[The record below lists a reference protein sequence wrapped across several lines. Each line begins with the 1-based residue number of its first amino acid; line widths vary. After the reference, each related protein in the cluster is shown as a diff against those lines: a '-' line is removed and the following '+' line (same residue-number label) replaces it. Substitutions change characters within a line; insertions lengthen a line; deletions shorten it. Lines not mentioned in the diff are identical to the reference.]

1 MADNPLRRAH
11 QEWIGNVR
19 PEGLLVSLP
28 ALELAQ
34 AAVDRNPSVIHRAFL
49 DLLPRDRQ
57 NEPIPA
63 LPGFSQFAERVL
75 GWPMDLYGAPPEN
88 LHTFLETYR
97 EDLRPTAA
105 LLDLDGN
112 VLLVISEVPRGTDF
126 DSPPKHD
133 TRGWN
138 ASPYARL
145 ERLLRETGHPVGV
158 LAGPEAIR
166 LVYAPKGESSAHATF
181 KVSEMATVQGRIL
194 LGALHMLLGAER
206 LYNGRPHE
214 RLHGI
219 LRKSREFQ
227 NDVST
232 KLSRQVLE
240 ALYALLHGF
249 QEADD
254 YVHGELLRE
263 MLAPGPNHDPNT
275 VYGGLLTVLMRLV
288 FLLYAEDRGLMSQDS
303 IYAEN
308 YSVSKLFEQLRE
320 DKQRYPEQMSRRYGA
335 WSRLLALF
343 RLVYGGGSHGRMR
356 VPARHGYLFDP
367 ARYPF
372 LAARDIH
379 GEVPHVPDGTILE
392 VLQRLLMLDEERLSY
407 RALDVEQIGSVYETV
422 MGFELHVAEG
432 PSIAIRAKKKQGAP
446 VTINLESLLRV
457 PAAERNKWLKKNT
470 DQEVTG
476 TALAALKSAVTV
488 DDVQA
493 ALKTKIHLEATPVAV
508 RAGAMVFQPSP
519 ERRRSGSHYTP
530 RALTKPI
537 VEAALEPV
545 LKELGP
551 APRPEQI
558 LALKVCDPAMGS
570 GAFLV
575 EACRQLGEKLVE
587 AWQGHGDKPVIEA
600 DEDELLLAQRL
611 IAQRCLY
618 GVDKNRMAVDLAK
631 LALWLATLA
640 KDHSFTFLNHTLK
653 HGDSLVGL
661 TPRRIASVDWADEK
675 PLLFLEKQLRGQI
688 ERGARNRTEIM
699 DARDGTSYD
708 LLEQKLATADEQLE
722 LARMVGDAA
731 CAVFF
736 RNETPKA
743 RAAARLRLIEKI
755 QQYVDK
761 GDLEAGT
768 DIEGERVRLKNSEK
782 PVVPFHWHIEFPEVF
797 VLDDGLRPTRGFDV
811 VVGNPPF
818 AGKNTLIEGNA
829 DSYLDWLKAEHAES
843 HGNADL
849 VAHFFRRSF
858 TLLRGDGCF
867 GLIATNTIGQGDT
880 RSTGLRWICLNGGTI
895 YRAVKRLKWPGE
907 AAVVVSVVHVCRGET
922 PGPYRLSGRDVERIT
937 AYLFHAGG
945 HDDPAKLADNQG
957 KSFEGV
963 KIYGPGFTFDDTD
976 TDGIASPLAE
986 MRRLVND
993 DPHNQTRV
1001 FPYLGGEEVNESP
1014 THSHRRY
1021 VIDFDDYPLRR
1032 VPLPDRWC
1040 SADENLRRTWL
1051 LTGEV
1056 PDDYPG
1062 PVAEDWPALLAI
1074 VEEKVKPQRA
1084 SDKRENYRRLW
1095 WQYAERRPGLRRAKK
1110 ASSLAL
1116 SFVSQHLGLVRVP
1129 GGVLEANTL
1138 AVFTLEGWAVFCCL
1152 QSSVHEIW
1160 SRFFGST
1167 LEDRFRY
1174 VLADCFET
1182 FPFPIGHETNPAL
1195 EAAGQA
1201 YYDFRA
1207 DLMVRKNEGLTK
1219 TYNRFHD
1226 PEEQSGDFRKL
1237 RAFHHAMDRTV
1248 LDAYGWTDIQPVPQ
1262 HEAEFEEEPTDEDD
1276 FSGAKKP
1283 KQKYRLRWPE
1293 EIRDDVLARLLI
1305 LNEQRAAAEALEVK
1319 TKKKRS
1325 KHVATP
1331 LFDSGGSE

>member
-34 AAVDRNPSVIHRAFL
+34 AAVDRNPVAIHRALL
-49 DLLPRDRQ
+49 DLLPRDQQ

-63 LPGFSQFAERVL
+63 IAGFSQFAERVL
-75 GWPMDLYGAPPEN
+75 GWPMDLYGAPPES

-112 VLLVISEVPRGTDF
+112 VLLAISEVPTGVDF
-126 DSPPKHD
+126 DAPPKHEV
-133 TRGWN
+133 RGWN

-166 LVYAPKGESSAHATF
+166 LVYAPKGESSAYATF

-194 LGALHMLLGAER
+194 LGALHILLGAER

-263 MLAPGPNHDPNT
+263 TLAKDPNT

-356 VPARHGYLFDP
+356 IPARHGYLFDP
-367 ARYPF
+367 TGYPF
-372 LAARDIH
+372 LAARDAH

-407 RALDVEQIGSVYETV
+407 RALDVEQIGSVYEAV

-432 PSIAIRAKKKQGAP
+432 PSIAIRAKKRRGAP

-457 PAAERNKWLKKNT
+457 SAAERNKWLKKNT

-476 TALAALKSAVTV
+476 TALTALKSAVTL
-488 DDVQA
+488 DDLQA
-493 ALKTKIHLEATPVAV
+493 ALKNKIHLEATPVAV

-545 LKELGP
+545 LKELGA
-551 APRPEQI
+551 APRPAQI

-587 AWQGHGDKPVIEA
+587 AWQRHGDRPALEA
-600 DEDELLLAQRL
+600 DEDELLLAQR
-611 IAQRCLY
+611 IVAQRCLY

-631 LALWLATLA
+631 LSLWLATLA

-675 PLLFLEKQLRGQI
+675 PLLFLERQLRGQI
-688 ERGARNRTEIM
+688 ERGTRERTGILEARG
-699 DARDGTSYD
+699 DTSYD
-708 LLEQKLATADEQLE
+708 LLEQKLALADEQIE
-722 LARMVGDAA
+722 LSRMVGDAA

-736 RNETPKA
+736 HKDKPKA
-743 RAAARLRLIEKI
+743 RTAARLRLIEKL
-755 QQYVDK
+755 QQYVEK
-761 GDLEAGT
+761 GDLEAAT
-768 DIEGERVRLKNSEK
+768 DIEGERALLKTSEK
-782 PVVPFHWHIEFPEVF
+782 PVVPFHWLIEFPEVF
-797 VLDDGLRPTRGFDV
+797 ALDDRLMATAGFDV
-811 VVGNPPF
+811 IVGNPPY
-818 AGKNTLIEGNA
+818 AGRDTLIEGNHKG
-829 DSYLDWLKAEHAES
+829 YLPWLQDQNAET
-843 HGNADL
+843 HGSSDL
-849 VAHFFRRSF
+849 VAYFFRRSF
-858 TLLRGDGCF
+858 ELLRKMGCF
-867 GLIATNTIGQGDT
+867 GLIATNTISQGHT
-880 RSTGLRWICLNGGTI
+880 RYTGLRWLRRNGATF
-895 YRAVKRLKWPGE
+895 YRAVKRYVWPNE
-907 AAVVVSVVHVCRGET
+907 AAVVVSIVHARKGKHE
-922 PGPYRLSGRDVERIT
+922 GPVYIGDRLVPLIT
-937 AYLFHAGG
+937 AYLIHFGPDENAKVLTANAGIAFKG
-945 HDDPAKLADNQG
+945 AEPGSLGYLIAGNSPEYVAFSELRNPTNPDKPLLKLYVGG
-957 KSFEGV
+957 KSQNRA
-963 KIYGPGFTFDDTD
+963 T
-976 TDGIASPLAE
+976 
-986 MRRLVND
+986 
-993 DPHNQTRV
+993 
-1001 FPYLGGEEVNESP
+1001 NE
-1014 THSHRRY
+1014 RY
-1021 VIDFDDYPLRR
+1021 VIDVNGLSETQMKEVPEVEAYLRNTLRPDLLRR
-1032 VPLPDRWC
+1032 REIEESTPEWWHFRRPTAGLNEALRLLSKCMAC
-1040 SADENLRRTWL
+1040 SRHS
-1051 LTGEV
+1051 
-1056 PDDYPG
+1056 PH
-1062 PVAEDWPALLAI
+1062 LAI
-1074 VEEKVKPQRA
+1074 EFRSTDEMLSESMIVFA
-1084 SDKRENYRRLW
+1084 S
-1095 WQYAERRPGLRRAKK
+1095 Q
-1110 ASSLAL
+1110 SFAL
-1116 SFVSQHLGLVRVP
+1116 F
-1129 GGVLEANTL
+1129 AI
-1138 AVFTLEGWAVFCCL
+1138 L

-1160 SRFFGST
+1160 ARIMASSMKDDLRYTPSDTFG
-1167 LEDRFRY
+1167 
-1174 VLADCFET
+1174 T
-1182 FPFPIGHETNPAL
+1182 FPFPADYERNVEL
-1195 EAAGQA
+1195 ENAGRK
-1201 YYDFRA
+1201 YYEFRTS
-1207 DLMVRKNEGLTK
+1207 LMYRRKVGLTK
-1219 TYNRFHD
+1219 VYNGFHD
-1226 PEEQSGDFRKL
+1226 QWEQSEDFL
-1237 RAFHHAMDRTV
+1237 GFRALHDAMDLAV
-1248 LDAYGWTDIQPVPQ
+1248 IHAYEWSNLLPVAVF
-1262 HEAEFEEEPTDEDD
+1262 EDEFASEDEDD
-1276 FSGAKKP
+1276 ETLDPSEESEAP
-1283 KQKYRLRWPE
+1283 KQRRRWPE
-1293 EIRDDVLARLLI
+1293 DIRDGVLARLLT
-1305 LNEQRAAAEALEVK
+1305 LNEQRTLAEALE
-1319 TKKKRS
+1319 S
-1325 KHVATP
+1325 KNSRNESPDVSTP
-1331 LFDSGGSE
+1331 LFDSGDSE

>member
-34 AAVDRNPSVIHRAFL
+34 AAVDRNPSAIHRAFL

-75 GWPMDLYGAPPEN
+75 GWPMDLYGAPPES

-133 TRGWN
+133 TRAWN

-263 MLAPGPNHDPNT
+263 TLAKDPNT

-343 RLVYGGGSHGRMR
+343 RLVYGGGSHGRMLI
-356 VPARHGYLFDP
+356 PARHGYLFDP

-372 LAARDIH
+372 LAARDVH

-407 RALDVEQIGSVYETV
+407 RALDVEQIGSVYEAV

-476 TALAALKSAVTV
+476 AALAALKSAVTV

-493 ALKTKIHLEATPVAV
+493 ALKNKIHLEATPVAV

-530 RALTKPI
+530 RGLTKPI

-551 APRPEQI
+551 APTPAQI

-587 AWQGHGDKPVIEA
+587 AWQRHGDKPVIEA

-688 ERGARNRTEIM
+688 ERGARNRTEILE
-699 DARDGTSYD
+699 ARDGTSYD
-708 LLEQKLATADEQLE
+708 LLEQKLALADEQLE

-731 CAVFF
+731 CAIFF
-736 RNETPKA
+736 HNDKPRA
-743 RAAARLRLIEKI
+743 RAAARLRLIEKL
-755 QQYVDK
+755 QQYVEK
-761 GDLEAGT
+761 GDLEVGA
-768 DIEGERVRLKNSEK
+768 DIEGERVLLKTSGK
-782 PVVPFHWHIEFPEVF
+782 PVVPFHWQIEFPEVF
-797 VLDDGLRPTRGFDV
+797 VLDTGLSPTRGFDV
-811 VVGNPPF
+811 MVCNPPF
-818 AGKNTLIEGNA
+818 AGKNTLAEGNA
-829 DSYLDWLKAEHAES
+829 DGYPEWLKELHSES
-843 HGNADL
+843 HGNSDL
-849 VAHFFRRSF
+849 VAHFFRRAYS
-858 TLLRGDGCF
+858 LLRDRGCF

-880 RSTGLRWICLNGGTI
+880 RSTGLRWIRRHGGTI
-895 YRAVKRLKWPGE
+895 YRAVKRLTWPGE
-907 AAVVVSVVHVCRGET
+907 AAVVVSVIHVRKGPHE
-922 PGPYRLSGRDVERIT
+922 GPYLLGTREVGLIT
-937 AYLFHAGG
+937 AYLFHRGG
-945 HDDPAKLADNQG
+945 DENPAVLRANQD
-957 KSFEGV
+957 KSFQGSIV
-963 KIYGPGFTFDDTD
+963 LGMGFTFDDTD
-976 TDGIASPLAE
+976 KKRVASPLDRMNELIRQNPLNAK
-986 MRRLVND
+986 RI
-993 DPHNQTRV
+993 
-1001 FPYLGGEEVNESP
+1001 FPYLGGEEVNDDPE
-1014 THSHRRY
+1014 HKHHRF
-1021 VIDFDDYPLRR
+1021 VINFEDFPLRR
-1032 VPLPDRWC
+1032 EPRVPSWEVANDQERQAYLMEGVVPLDY
-1040 SADENLRRTWL
+1040 
-1051 LTGEV
+1051 GE
-1056 PDDYPG
+1056 
-1062 PVAEDWPALLAI
+1062 PVAEDWPELLAI
-1074 VEEKVKPQRA
+1074 VKERVVPVRMEDNRPK
-1084 SDKRENYRRLW
+1084 YRRLW
-1095 WQYAERRPGLRRAKK
+1095 WQFAERRIGLEAGLRRIPRA
-1110 ASSLAL
+1110 
-1116 SFVSQHLGLVRVP
+1116 LGLNCGASPHLAIAILPTTVVHS
-1129 GGVLEANTL
+1129 NTL
-1138 AVFTLEGWAVFCCL
+1138 VVLLSHQWASFAVV
-1152 QSSVHEIW
+1152 QSSVHELW
-1160 SRFFGST
+1160 SRLMASSMKDD
-1167 LEDRFRY
+1167 LRY
-1174 VLADCFET
+1174 TPSDCFET
-1182 FPFPIGHETNPAL
+1182 FPFPVDYEHNPAL
-1195 EAAGQA
+1195 EVAGRE
-1201 YYDFRA
+1201 YCEFRA
-1207 DLMVRKNEGLTK
+1207 SLMIRNKQGLTK

-1226 PEEQSGDFRKL
+1226 PEDQSADFKKL
-1237 RAFHHAMDRTV
+1237 RALHHAMDRAV
-1248 LDAYGWTDIQPVPQ
+1248 LDAYGWPDIQPVPL
-1262 HEAEFEEEPTDEDD
+1262 HEVEFEEEPTDEDD

-1293 EIRDDVLARLLI
+1293 EVRDDVLARLLI
-1305 LNEQRAAAEALEVK
+1305 LNEQRAAAEALEPK
-1319 TKKKRS
+1319 PKRKKS
-1325 KHVATP
+1325 NLALTP
-1331 LFDSGGSE
+1331 LFDLGDQE

>member
-1 MADNPLRRAH
+1 MADSPLRRAH

-34 AAVDRNPSVIHRAFL
+34 AAVDRNPTAIHRALL

-57 NEPIPA
+57 NEPIHT

-75 GWPMDLYGAPPEN
+75 GWPMDLYGAPPES

-112 VLLVISEVPRGTDF
+112 VLLAISEVPRGTDF
-126 DSPPKHD
+126 DLPPKHE

-138 ASPYARL
+138 TSPYARL

-181 KVSEMATVQGRIL
+181 NVSEMATVQGRIL

-263 MLAPGPNHDPNT
+263 TLAKDPNK

-288 FLLYAEDRGLMSQDS
+288 FLLYAEDRGLMSDDS

-343 RLVYGGGSHGRMR
+343 RLVYGGGCHGRMR
-356 VPARHGYLFDP
+356 IPARHGYLFDP

-372 LAARDIH
+372 LAARDAH

-407 RALDVEQIGSVYETV
+407 RALDVEQIGSVYEAV

-476 TALAALKSAVTV
+476 TALAALKTAATV
-488 DDVQA
+488 DDLQA
-493 ALKTKIHLEATPVAV
+493 ALKHKIHLEVTPVAV

-537 VEAALEPV
+537 VEAALDPV

-587 AWQGHGDKPVIEA
+587 AWQRHGAKPVLDA

-611 IAQRCLY
+611 VAQRCVY

-631 LALWLATLA
+631 LSLWLATLA

-675 PLLFLEKQLRGQI
+675 PLLFLEKQLRAQI
-688 ERGARNRTEIM
+688 ERGARHRTEILE
-699 DARDGTSYD
+699 ARDGTSYD
-708 LLEQKLATADEQLE
+708 LLEQKLETADEQLE

-736 RNETPKA
+736 HNDKPKA
-743 RAAARLRLIEKI
+743 RTAARLGLIEKL
-755 QQYVDK
+755 QQYVEK
-761 GDLEAGT
+761 GDLEAGA
-768 DIEGERVRLKNSEK
+768 DIEGERVLLKTSGK
-782 PVVPFHWHIEFPEVF
+782 PVVPFHWQIEFPEVF
-797 VLDDGLRPTRGFDV
+797 ALAEGLSPTRGFDTI
-811 VVGNPPF
+811 VGNPPF
-818 AGKNTLIEGNA
+818 AGKDTLGEGNA
-829 DSYLDWLKAEHAES
+829 RGYVDWLKHLHPKS
-843 HGNADL
+843 HGNADV
-849 VAHFFRRSF
+849 VAHFYRRAFSF
-858 TLLRGDGCF
+858 LRLSGTF
-867 GLIATNTIGQGDT
+867 GLIATNTIAQGDT
-880 RSTGLRWICLNGGTI
+880 RSTGLRWICTNNGTI
-895 YRAVKRLKWPGE
+895 YRARKRFRWPGE
-907 AAVVVSVVHVCRGET
+907 AAVVVSIVHVCNG
-922 PGPYRLSGRDVERIT
+922 PVQGPYWLDRRQVEFIT
-937 AYLFHAGG
+937 AYLFHVGG
-945 HDDPAKLADNQG
+945 HENPKKLIGSRNLAFKGSEPGSLGFLISRDDPAFNDYVSHLRPDP
-957 KSFEGV
+957 EG
-963 KIYGPGFTFDDTD
+963 GPLLRPF
-976 TDGIASPLAE
+976 
-986 MRRLVND
+986 
-993 DPHNQTRV
+993 
-1001 FPYLGGEEVNESP
+1001 LGGEDTNEDENEQRSVLDVDGLTREQLECVP
-1014 THSHRRY
+1014 GLTEYLERHVRLDLLARDLVDENATDWWYFRRSTPSLREALR
-1021 VIDFDDYPLRR
+1021 PLKDCF
-1032 VPLPDRWC
+1032 VC
-1040 SADENLRRTWL
+1040 SAHSPH
-1051 LTGEV
+1051 LTF
-1056 PDDYPG
+1056 
-1062 PVAEDWPALLAI
+1062 
-1074 VEEKVKPQRA
+1074 
-1084 SDKRENYRRLW
+1084 
-1095 WQYAERRPGLRRAKK
+1095 
-1110 ASSLAL
+1110 SLAPT
-1116 SFVSQHLGLVRVP
+1116 SSVFSHSLVVIADSRYSCF
-1129 GGVLEANTL
+1129 
-1138 AVFTLEGWAVFCCL
+1138 AVL
-1152 QSSVHEIW
+1152 QSRVHEIW
-1160 SRFFGST
+1160 ARLMASSIKDD
-1167 LEDRFRY
+1167 LRY
-1174 VLADCFET
+1174 TPSDCFET
-1182 FPFPIGHETNPAL
+1182 FPFPANYEISREL
-1195 EAAGQA
+1195 ESAGRN
-1201 YYDFRA
+1201 YYEFRRFLTA
-1207 DLMVRKNEGLTK
+1207 SNKQGLT
-1219 TYNRFHD
+1219 TIYNRFHD
-1226 PEEQSGDFRKL
+1226 KVEQSADFKRL
-1237 RAFHHAMDRTV
+1237 RALHHSMDRAV
-1248 LDAYGWTDIQPVPQ
+1248 LDAYGWTDIQPVAQ
-1262 HEAEFEEEPTDEDD
+1262 HEAEFEEEQSDEDE
-1276 FSGAKKP
+1276 FSDAKKP
-1283 KQKYRLRWPE
+1283 KQKFRLRWKE

-1305 LNEQRAAAEALEVK
+1305 LNEQRAAAEALEPK
-1319 TKKKRS
+1319 IKKKKS
-1325 KHVATP
+1325 KHAATP
-1331 LFDSGGSE
+1331 LLDSGDSE

>member
-34 AAVDRNPSVIHRAFL
+34 AAVDRNPAAIHRALL

-75 GWPMDLYGAPPEN
+75 GWPMDLFGAPPES

-112 VLLVISEVPRGTDF
+112 VLLAISEVPTGVDF
-126 DSPPKHD
+126 DSPPKQEM
-133 TRGWN
+133 RGWN

-166 LVYAPKGESSAHATF
+166 LVYAPKGESSAYATF

-232 KLSRQVLE
+232 KLSRQVME

-263 MLAPGPNHDPNT
+263 TLTKDPNT

-308 YSVSKLFEQLRE
+308 YSVSKLFEQLRG

-356 VPARHGYLFDP
+356 IPARHGYLFDP
-367 ARYPF
+367 GRYPF

-407 RALDVEQIGSVYETV
+407 RALDVEQIGSVYEAV

-432 PSIAIRAKKKQGAP
+432 PSIAIRAKKKRGAP

-457 PAAERNKWLKKNT
+457 SAAERNKWLKKNT

-476 TALAALKSAVTV
+476 TALTALKSAVTL
-488 DDVQA
+488 DDLQA
-493 ALKTKIHLEATPVAV
+493 ALKNKIHLEATPVAV

-551 APRPEQI
+551 APRPAQI
-558 LALKVCDPAMGS
+558 LALKLCDPAMGS

-587 AWQGHGDKPVIEA
+587 AWQRHDDRPALEP

-611 IAQRCLY
+611 VAQRCLY

-631 LALWLATLA
+631 LSLWLATLA

-675 PLLFLEKQLRGQI
+675 PLLFLERQLRRQI
-688 ERGARNRTEIM
+688 ERGTRERTEILE
-699 DARDGTSYD
+699 ARDGTAYD
-708 LLEQKLATADEQLE
+708 LLEQKLALADEQIE
-722 LARMVGDAA
+722 LSRMVGDAA
-731 CAVFF
+731 CTVFF
-736 RNETPKA
+736 HNEKPHA
-743 RAAARLRLIEKI
+743 RTAARLRLIEKL
-755 QQYVDK
+755 QQYVEK
-761 GDLEAGT
+761 GDLEAGA
-768 DIEGERVRLKNSEK
+768 DIEGERVQLKSTEK
-782 PVVPFHWHIEFPEVF
+782 PVVPFHWYIEFPEVF
-797 VLDDGLRPTRGFDV
+797 ALDDELRPTGGFDV
-811 VVGNPPF
+811 IVGNPPF
-818 AGKNTLIEGNA
+818 AGKNTMAEGNA
-829 DSYLDWLKAEHAES
+829 GGYPDWLKEMHSDS
-843 HGNADL
+843 HGNSDL
-849 VAHFFRRSF
+849 GAHFFRRAYV
-858 TLLRGDGCF
+858 LLRDRGSF
-867 GLIATNTIGQGDT
+867 GLIATKTIAQGDT
-880 RSTGLRWICLNGGTI
+880 RFTGLRWIRTHGGTI
-895 YRAVKRLKWPGE
+895 YRAVKRLPWPGE
-907 AAVVVSVVHVCRGET
+907 ANVVASVIHACKGSH
-922 PGPYRLSGRDVERIT
+922 PGPYLLGSREVPVIT
-937 AYLFHAGG
+937 AYLLHLGG
-945 HDDPAKLADNQG
+945 DENPATLLANEH
-957 KSFEGV
+957 KSFQGSIV
-963 KIYGPGFTFDDTD
+963 LGMGFTFDDTD
-976 TDGIASPLAE
+976 KKHIASPLSK
-986 MRRLVND
+986 MNDLVTAN
-993 DPHNQTRV
+993 PLNQDRI
-1001 FPYLGGEEVNESP
+1001 FPYLGGKEINDDPE
-1014 THSHRRY
+1014 HKHHRF
-1021 VIDFDDYPLRR
+1021 VINFEDFPLRR
-1032 VPLPDRWC
+1032 EPLSPSWADADDDLRKEYLKSGIVPR
-1040 SADENLRRTWL
+1040 
-1051 LTGEV
+1051 
-1056 PDDYPG
+1056 DYQD
-1062 PVAEDWPALLAI
+1062 PVAEDWPELLAI
-1074 VEEKVKPQRA
+1074 VQERVKGTRA
-1084 SDKRENYRRLW
+1084 SHSTAHWWHFERYRHELVSRL
-1095 WQYAERRPGLRRAKK
+1095 RPIKTAF
-1110 ASSLAL
+1110 A
-1116 SFVSQHLGLVRVP
+1116 VSQTSH
-1129 GGVLEANTL
+1129 NL
-1138 AVFTLEGWAVFCCL
+1138 AVARVSTRVVFSHTVVVFPVTDWSFFSVI
-1152 QSSVHEIW
+1152 QSSIHDVW
-1160 SRFFGST
+1160 YGVFAST
-1167 LEDRFRY
+1167 FKDDQRY
-1174 VLADCFET
+1174 IPSDCFET
-1182 FPFPIGHETNPAL
+1182 FPFPINYERSQAL
-1195 EAAGQA
+1195 EAAGRE
-1201 YYDFRA
+1201 YYEFRA
-1207 DLMVRKNEGLTK
+1207 SLMIRNKQGLTK

-1226 PEEQSGDFRKL
+1226 REEQSDDFQKL
-1237 RAFHHAMDRTV
+1237 RALHHAMDRAV
-1248 LDAYGWTDIQPVPQ
+1248 LDAYGWRDIQPVPQ
-1262 HEAEFEEEPTDEDD
+1262 HETEFDEEATDEDD
-1276 FSGAKKP
+1276 CSGTKKP

-1293 EIRDDVLARLLI
+1293 ETRDDLLAHLLI
-1305 LNEQRAAAEALEVK
+1305 LNEQRAAAEALEPK
-1319 TKKKRS
+1319 AKRKS
-1325 KHVATP
+1325 ERPATP
-1331 LFDSGGSE
+1331 LFDLGDEE